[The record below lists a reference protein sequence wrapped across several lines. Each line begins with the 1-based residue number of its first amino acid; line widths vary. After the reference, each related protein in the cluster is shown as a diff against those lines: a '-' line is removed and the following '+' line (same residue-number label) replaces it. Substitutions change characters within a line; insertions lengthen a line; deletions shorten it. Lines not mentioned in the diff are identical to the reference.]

1 MYHHLPTQNAPEAEQ
16 CVFCLGHNS
25 LDREYIGKMEF
36 LHHATCLYK
45 FKLVSSVIYMLIIV
59 CGLLAYV
66 SLDLPNYNQTL
77 FVFGLSYLFT
87 TGTTY
92 IICANGDTRA
102 YYMGGAIPTVFNH
115 IILLGT
121 SCVSLYDSSVISPSV
136 VTYIFMGFAW
146 SIIAYIIMSGLIG
159 LGLFIPIIIIR
170 NICSCWRYGKKY
182 MKYGKSTSG
191 GGGSISDE
199 SDNAGIRETI
209 LPTSHSVP
217 SVNSRTQSV
226 NSNTSVNGSA
236 GSEFLNTRT
245 NRFSDDGVF

>member
-1 MYHHLPTQNAPEAEQ
+1 MYSHLPTQHIPEAEQ
-16 CVFCLGHNS
+16 CMFCLGKNS

-45 FKLVSSVIYMLIIV
+45 FKLVSSVMYMLVIV

-66 SLDLPNYNQTL
+66 SLDLPNYYQTL

-92 IICANGDTRA
+92 IICASGDTRA
-102 YYMGGAIPTVFNH
+102 HYMGGAIPTVFNH

-121 SCVSLYDSSVISPSV
+121 SCVSLYDSSIISPAV

-159 LGLFIPIIIIR
+159 LGLFIPILVIR
-170 NICSCWRYGKKY
+170 NICSCCRYGKKY
-182 MKYGKSTSG
+182 MKYGESTSV
-191 GGGSISDE
+191 GSISDE
-199 SDNAGIRETI
+199 SDGVGVRETI
-209 LPTSHSVP
+209 LPTSYNVGSREHSI
-217 SVNSRTQSV
+217 S
-226 NSNTSVNGSA
+226 SNTSVNGNAS
-236 GSEFLNTRT
+236 SDFLNERT
-245 NRFSDDGVF
+245 NRFSDDGVFE